1 MERGQILRGVGKQVA
16 GASDRHSA
24 GIMKGLVENKV
35 RFDALEKKSARC
47 QEIQVFWLR
56 EIN

>member
-1 MERGQILRGVGKQVA
+1 MERGQNLRGVRKQVA

-24 GIMKGLVENKV
+24 GIMKGLVKNKV
-35 RFDALEKKSARC
+35 RFDAPREKSARC
-47 QEIQVFWLR
+47 QGIRVFRPR